1 MHNGIRPKV
10 APEVH
15 WVVQV
20 LHLPGALD
28 LAAMDKVGDKM
39 ARSALAEL
47 VQPHSR
53 LVDGDVESALNLSR
67 WETCKCGCT
76 ALLLPG

>member
-1 MHNGIRPKV
+1 M
-10 APEVH
+10 
-15 WVVQV
+15 QV

-53 LVDGDVESALNLSR
+53 LGDGDVESTLNLSR
-67 WETCKCGCT
+67 WEHCRSDCT
-76 ALLLPG
+76 AFLLPG